1 MSINSVGHAERREAI
16 EIDGSLQRHDG
27 SVRYRVGGR
36 VLTVASI
43 FRDRENIEAELAM
56 EQPSRRCWYATTP
69 RPTRR

>member
-1 MSINSVGHAERREAI
+1 MSINSVGHAERWEPI

-36 VLTVASI
+36 VLTLASI

-56 EQPSRRCWYATTP
+56 
-69 RPTRR
+69 